1 MKTGRPSESDIEK
14 RRKGT
19 FDPRYSE
26 AARAERSEQK
36 VVSLFGAD
44 LLSSTPS
51 APPGLSDKAAEE
63 FNLWCRRLHEQ
74 DRLSQIWVEKI
85 TFYAIRKH
93 KILARI
99 EKGEVPSADD
109 VKGCELFLK
118 ELGAMNID
126 APRSGIA
133 PVVSR
138 NTRTMALS
146 RMIGK
151 PGG

>member
-1 MKTGRPSESDIEK
+1 MKTGRPGESDVEK

-26 AARAERSEQK
+26 ATRADRSEQK
-36 VVSLFGAD
+36 VISLFGAD
-44 LLSSTPS
+44 RLDAIPE
-51 APPGLSDKAAEE
+51 APAGLSDKAKDE
-63 FNLWCRRLHEQ
+63 FTLWVRRLLEQ
-74 DRLSQIWVEKI
+74 ERLSQIWVEKI

-93 KILARI
+93 KILSRI

-126 APRSGIA
+126 APRAGQA
-133 PVVSR
+133 PAVSR
-138 NTRTMALS
+138 NTRTAALA

-151 PGG
+151 NSG